1 MTTQTLNLDQ
11 LIGAAYVTKAF
22 DALNDCTLLD
32 CICRIET
39 LGKNMPDDM
48 LASFEAEA
56 GKRGLVGE
64 LELDLSDLD
73 TPVTTA
79 PTASAITR
87 TAKKLTVTLAN
98 GDKASRATSNT
109 YQSVVV
115 GYNAKGKLV
124 VLSAHWLAADA
135 LKAVDAHKAGKF
147 VNFNYRDKLVG
158 APIIVN
164 A

>member
-1 MTTQTLNLDQ
+1 MTQTMNLDQ

-22 DALNDCTLLD
+22 ALINDCALLD

-39 LGKNMPDDM
+39 LGKTMPEDM
-48 LASFEAEA
+48 LVVFQDEAD
-56 GKRGLVGE
+56 KRGLIA
-64 LELDLSDLD
+64 ELDLSDLA
-73 TPVTTA
+73 PVVA
-79 PTASAITR
+79 NSPAISR

-98 GDKASRATSNT
+98 GDKASRATANL

-115 GYNAKGKLV
+115 GYDASGKLT
-124 VLSAHWLAADA
+124 VLSAHWLPADA
-135 LKAVDAHKAGKF
+135 LKAVESFKSGKF

>member
-1 MTTQTLNLDQ
+1 MTQNLNLDQ
-11 LIGAAYVTKAF
+11 LIGAAYVTKNF
-22 DALNDCTLLD
+22 TALNDCILLD

-56 GKRGLVGE
+56 GARGLVGE
-64 LELDLSDLD
+64 LDLSDLAE
-73 TPVTTA
+73 PVTA
-79 PTASAITR
+79 PTITR

-98 GDKASRATSNT
+98 GDKASRATSNR

-115 GYNAKGKLV
+115 GYDAKGKLV

-135 LKAVDAHKAGKF
+135 LKAVDTFKAGKF

>member
-1 MTTQTLNLDQ
+1 MTKTMNLDQ
-11 LIGAAYVTKAF
+11 LIGAAYVTKEFA
-22 DALNDCTLLD
+22 ALSDCVLLD

-39 LGKNMPDDM
+39 LRKNMPDDM
-48 LASFEAEA
+48 LAAFEAEA
-56 GKRGLVGE
+56 DKRGLIGK
-64 LELDLSDLD
+64 LDLSDLEA
-73 TPVTTA
+73 PVAA
-79 PTASAITR
+79 PMITR
-87 TAKKLTVTLAN
+87 TAKKLIVTLAN

-115 GYNAKGKLV
+115 GYNASGKLV

-135 LKAVDAHKAGKF
+135 LKAVETFKAGKF

>member
-1 MTTQTLNLDQ
+1 MTMQTMNLDQ

-22 DALNDCTLLD
+22 NALNDCILLD

-48 LASFEAEA
+48 LTVFEGEA
-56 GKRGLVGE
+56 DKRGLRV
-64 LELDLSDLD
+64 ELDLSDLG
-73 TPVTTA
+73 A
-79 PTASAITR
+79 PAPAAHAITR

-98 GDKASRATSNT
+98 GDKASRATSNK

-115 GYNAKGKLV
+115 GYDAKGKLV
-124 VLSAHWLAADA
+124 VLSAHWLAVDA

>member
-1 MTTQTLNLDQ
+1 MTKTMNLDQ
-11 LIGAAYVTKAF
+11 LIGAAYVTKDF
-22 DALNDCTLLD
+22 TCLNDYNLLD

-39 LGKNMPDDM
+39 LGRNMPENM
-48 LASFEAEA
+48 LVSFQAEA
-56 GKRGLVGE
+56 DKRGLRAE
-64 LELDLSDLD
+64 LILSDLD
-73 TPVTTA
+73 APVTAA
-79 PTASAITR
+79 PVITR

-115 GYNAKGKLV
+115 GYNASGKLV

-135 LKAVDAHKAGKF
+135 LKAVDTFKAGKF

-158 APIIVN
+158 APIIVS

>member
-1 MTTQTLNLDQ
+1 MSQSMNLDQ

-22 DALNDCTLLD
+22 TAISDCALLD

-39 LGKNMPDDM
+39 LGKTMPEDM
-48 LASFEAEA
+48 LVGFQEEAD
-56 GKRGLVGE
+56 KRGLRA
-64 LELDLSDLD
+64 ELDLSDLNTAVVS
-73 TPVTTA
+73 TPT
-79 PTASAITR
+79 ITR
-87 TAKKLTVTLAN
+87 TAKKITVTLAN
-98 GDKASRATSNT
+98 GDTASRATANR

-115 GYNAKGKLV
+115 GYNAAGKLV
-124 VLSAHWLAADA
+124 VLSAHWLPADA
-135 LKAVDAHKAGKF
+135 IKAVQSFKAGKF